1 MRKTIRL
8 INLEHDARDVACID
22 ASLAHESG
30 KYETYRVDS
39 LASVPSEEMSERLGV
54 TVRNMCTADVDG
66 ACMLNRAREIKPHI
80 SNLMIADAYTE
91 EPGAEYLCACAADYT
106 AAPRRRS
113 S

>member
-8 INLEHDARDVACID
+8 INLEHDARDVARID

-30 KYETYRVDS
+30 KYETYRVDN

-54 TVRNMCTADVDG
+54 TVRNVCTADVDG
-66 ACMLNRAREIKPHI
+66 AYMLNRAREI
-80 SNLMIADAYTE
+80 SNFMIADAYTE
-91 EPGAEYLCACAADYT
+91 EPGSEYLCACADCT